1 MRGEDEQTTHMFSYV
16 SPEQQ
21 VPVDHPLRAGRTM
34 TDEALWSV
42 SQRFANLYA
51 TTGRPSIPSEQLLRA
66 LILQVLYTVRSG
78 RLPETGQSHH
88 EVRMLCSSLSRLEII
103 MERAA
108 RLLTEEWN
116 RAVSRDIHWFAK
128 LLFTML
134 AGAAPTAAGKT
145 PERAARRAANKRESL
160 RRIETIP
167 FGNGTRLGPYLIV
180 SELGRGGDGKI
191 FVARDTRLDRMVAI
205 KAYPSGR
212 PRNNETQMLSRLH
225 HPHICTFFD
234 AGKEHGVNY
243 LVFEYLEGQTVA
255 ERLREG
261 PIPVN
266 QALDYATQ
274 IADAIQVMHHQG
286 ITHRDVMSKNV
297 MLTRSGAKLIDF
309 SNARDFSTAAMAEA
323 TKLKAITEELEKR
336 TEKLEKRQQRTAT
349 DAVKTAVRQ
358 ERRAAHARAA
368 AEKAQQRQAHEREKV
383 ARARRKSRRALRAR
397 LIRVARCLRL
407 VRRHRDSG

>member
-1 MRGEDEQTTHMFSYV
+1 MRGEDKQTTHMFSDV

-21 VPVDHPLRAGRTM
+21 VPADHPLRAGRTM

-42 SQRFANLYA
+42 SQQFANLYA

-66 LILQVLYTVRSG
+66 LILQVLYTVRSD
-78 RLPETGQSHH
+78 RLPETAQSHH
-88 EVRMLCSSLSRLEII
+88 EVRMICSSLSRLEII

-134 AGAAPTAAGKT
+134 TGAAPTAVKKA
-145 PERAARRAANKRESL
+145 PEMAARRAANKRESL

-191 FVARDTRLDRMVAI
+191 FLVRDTQLERMVAV
-205 KAYPSGR
+205 KAYPSSR
-212 PRNNETQMLSRLH
+212 PSKHEAQMLSRLH
-225 HPHICTFFD
+225 HPHICTFLG

-266 QALDYATQ
+266 QALEYATQ

-286 ITHRDVMSKNV
+286 ITHGDVMPKNV

-309 SNARDFSTAAMAEA
+309 SNARDFSMAAAA
-323 TKLKAITEELEKR
+323 KLKAITEELEKR
-336 TEKLEKRQQRTAT
+336 AEKLEKRQQRTAA
-349 DAVKTAVRQ
+349 DAVKAAVRQ
-358 ERRAAHARAA
+358 ERRAAHARAE
-368 AEKAQQRQAHEREKV
+368 AEKTQQRQAHEREKV
-383 ARARRKSRRALRAR
+383 ARARRKRRRALWAR
-397 LIRVARCLRL
+397 LMRVARCLRL